1 MRPPDHRQHRRLR
14 APPYLER
21 FAQPLCNNA
30 HRGLGWTSSLS
41 RRGAWGPGLSGG
53 STSGCGTHHRGTSN
67 RRSGEDTRGLPLLSD
82 DERLSTH
89 ATGSECGLDCR
100 GNGAFRARGRGACP
114 GEQWCA
120 LWASSGRHAARIW
133 ISLAGAEA
141 GDVSRHHPQIELQ
154 ILVGTRQRDLSRGE
168 AELAIQPPRPTQTG
182 MVAVRLGRVAVG
194 LYASRGLSVDK
205 RLRIRTLAD
214 MRDLLLLAYTSP
226 FQVLQEA
233 KWFQPILASATIGLE
248 SNSTHALLAA
258 ARAGAGVAV
267 LPRFVARE
275 HDDLVAVS
283 DDVAAHDL
291 LLVTHPEVR
300 RDPKVRATA
309 DFLKRLATEPPGL
322 C

>member
-1 MRPPDHRQHRRLR
+1 MDWDGLQVFLAVARGGRVSAAARRLGVEHTTVAR
-14 APPYLER
+14 RIAALE
-21 FAQPLCNNA
+21 QT
-30 HRGLGWTSSLS
+30 LGVSLFY
-41 RRGAWGPGLSGG
+41 R
-53 STSGCGTHHRGTSN
+53 T
-67 RRSGEDTRGLPLLSD
+67 TRGYLLTPQGQNLVSTAEAM
-82 DERLSTH
+82 ERSAL
-89 ATGSECGLDCR
+89 AVE
-100 GNGAFRARGRGACP
+100 ARARENSGA
-114 GEQWCA
+114 
-120 LWASSGRHAARIW
+120 
-133 ISLAGAEA
+133 LAGRVRVAMPPEYGSHWLA
-141 GDVSRHHPQIELQ
+141 PKLAMLRATHPQIELQ

-194 LYASRGLSVDK
+194 LYASRGVIADK
-205 RLRIRTLAD
+205 RLRIRKLAD
-214 MRDLLLLAYTSP
+214 VRDLLLLVYTSP

-309 DFLKRLATEPPGL
+309 DFLKRLAAEPPGL

>member
-1 MRPPDHRQHRRLR
+1 MHIVDWDGLQVFLAVARGGRVSAAARRLGVEHTTVAR
-14 APPYLER
+14 RIAALEKT
-21 FAQPLCNNA
+21 
-30 HRGLGWTSSLS
+30 LGVSLFY
-41 RRGAWGPGLSGG
+41 R
-53 STSGCGTHHRGTSN
+53 T
-67 RRSGEDTRGLPLLSD
+67 TRGYLLTPQGQNVVSTAEAM
-82 DERLSTH
+82 ERSALAVEARARENSGALAGRVRAAMPPEYGSH
-89 ATGSECGLDCR
+89 WLAPKLAT
-100 GNGAFRARGRGACP
+100 FRAM
-114 GEQWCA
+114 
-120 LWASSGRHAARIW
+120 
-133 ISLAGAEA
+133 
-141 GDVSRHHPQIELQ
+141 HPQIELQ

-194 LYASRGLSVDK
+194 LYASRSLIADK
-205 RLRIRTLAD
+205 RLRIRKLAD

-233 KWFQPILASATIGLE
+233 KWFQPILASAAIGLE

-291 LLVTHPEVR
+291 LLITHPEVR

-309 DFLKRLATEPPGL
+309 DFLKRLAAEPPGL

>member
-1 MRPPDHRQHRRLR
+1 MDWDGLQVFLAVARGGRVSAAARRLGVEHTTVAR
-14 APPYLER
+14 RIAALE
-21 FAQPLCNNA
+21 QT
-30 HRGLGWTSSLS
+30 LGVSLFY
-41 RRGAWGPGLSGG
+41 R
-53 STSGCGTHHRGTSN
+53 T
-67 RRSGEDTRGLPLLSD
+67 TRGYLLTPQGQNLVSTAEAM
-82 DERLSTH
+82 ERSAL
-89 ATGSECGLDCR
+89 AVE
-100 GNGAFRARGRGACP
+100 ARARENSGA
-114 GEQWCA
+114 
-120 LWASSGRHAARIW
+120 
-133 ISLAGAEA
+133 LAGRVRVAMPPEYGSHWLA
-141 GDVSRHHPQIELQ
+141 PKLAMLRATHPQIELQ

-194 LYASRGLSVDK
+194 LYASRGLIADK
-205 RLRIRTLAD
+205 RLRIRKLAD
-214 MRDLLLLAYTSP
+214 VRDLLLLVYTSP

-309 DFLKRLATEPPGL
+309 DFLKRLAAEPPGL

>member
-1 MRPPDHRQHRRLR
+1 MHSVDWDGLQVFLAVARGGRVSAAARRLGVEHTTVARRIGALEKTLGVSLFYRTTRGYLLTPQGQNVVSTAEAMERSALAVEAR
-14 APPYLER
+14 ARE
-21 FAQPLCNNA
+21 N
-30 HRGLGWTSSLS
+30 S
-41 RRGAWGPGLSGG
+41 GALSGRVRVAMPPEYG
-53 STSGCGTHHRGTSN
+53 SHW
-67 RRSGEDTRGLPLLSD
+67 LAPKL
-82 DERLSTH
+82 
-89 ATGSECGLDCR
+89 AT
-100 GNGAFRARGRGACP
+100 FRAM
-114 GEQWCA
+114 
-120 LWASSGRHAARIW
+120 
-133 ISLAGAEA
+133 
-141 GDVSRHHPQIELQ
+141 HPQIELQ

-182 MVAVRLGRVAVG
+182 MVAVRLGRVTVG
-194 LYASRGLSVDK
+194 LYASRSLIADK
-205 RLRIRTLAD
+205 RLRIRKLAD

-283 DDVAAHDL
+283 DDVASHDL

-309 DFLKRLATEPPGL
+309 DFLKRLAAEPPGL

>member
-1 MRPPDHRQHRRLR
+1 MDWDGLQVFLAVARTGRVSAAARRLAVEHTTVAR
-14 APPYLER
+14 RIAALE
-21 FAQPLCNNA
+21 QV
-30 HRGLGWTSSLS
+30 LGVSLFY
-41 RRGAWGPGLSGG
+41 R
-53 STSGCGTHHRGTSN
+53 T
-67 RRSGEDTRGLPLLSD
+67 TRGYLLTPQGQNLVSTAEAM
-82 DERLSTH
+82 ERSALAVEARARENSGVLAGRVRVAMPPEYGSH
-89 ATGSECGLDCR
+89 WLAPKLAT
-100 GNGAFRARGRGACP
+100 FRA
-114 GEQWCA
+114 
-120 LWASSGRHAARIW
+120 I
-133 ISLAGAEA
+133 
-141 GDVSRHHPQIELQ
+141 HPQIELQ

-194 LYASRGLSVDK
+194 LYASRSLIADK
-205 RLRIRTLAD
+205 RLRIRKLAD
-214 MRDLLLLAYTSP
+214 MRDLFLLAYTSP

-233 KWFQPILASATIGLE
+233 KWFQPVLASAPIGLE

-283 DDVAAHDL
+283 DDVASHDL

-309 DFLKRLATEPPGL
+309 DFLKQLAVEPPGL